1 MKEIYDLDEKA
12 ESMIFKKVD
21 LMRLIVAVGKVNN
34 VLRIKIF
41 LKHLIL
47 LKQTILV
54 LLALSSFPDN

>member
-1 MKEIYDLDEKA
+1 
-12 ESMIFKKVD
+12 MIFKKVD